1 MSAGERVFSVV
12 RGRLYERLPTLALPL
27 GKISCCEADVMPAG
41 TDGQAALFAF
51 GFLEREFLEG
61 SMLPERLTLHLLLH
75 LMLGHPQSRMG
86 RDRVLWDTACD
97 LAVLLVHHAL
107 LPQEREAPAAFS
119 ARCKLQSRRAGRAEE
134 IYVLLETE
142 PEFLTP
148 DERQSAVLD
157 DHSRWE
163 TVCAADRPAG
173 SGEGDEAGFQ
183 ALGRLLPRPLPEK
196 PVIGSG
202 TGGAAF
208 SIKPDMR
215 ESAPFAAVL
224 HELSETRENRHVS
237 GEEFQYAWYLYG
249 LEH

>member
-41 TDGQAALFAF
+41 TDGQAALFAS

-107 LPQEREAPAAFS
+107 LPQEREAPLRFLPAAN
-119 ARCKLQSRRAGRAEE
+119 CKAAERPRGGNLCAFGDRAGVS
-134 IYVLLETE
+134 Y
-142 PEFLTP
+142 
-148 DERQSAVLD
+148 
-157 DHSRWE
+157 
-163 TVCAADRPAG
+163 AG
-173 SGEGDEAGFQ
+173 
-183 ALGRLLPRPLPEK
+183 
-196 PVIGSG
+196 
-202 TGGAAF
+202 
-208 SIKPDMR
+208 
-215 ESAPFAAVL
+215 
-224 HELSETRENRHVS
+224 
-237 GEEFQYAWYLYG
+237 
-249 LEH
+249 